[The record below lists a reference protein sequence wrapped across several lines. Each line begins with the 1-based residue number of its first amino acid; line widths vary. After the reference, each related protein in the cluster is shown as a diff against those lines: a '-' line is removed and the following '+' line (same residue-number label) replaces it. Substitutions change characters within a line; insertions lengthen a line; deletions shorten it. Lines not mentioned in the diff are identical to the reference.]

1 MLGTYAVLITVGKLR
16 SGSAKAAAISKLP
29 APAAPDYHTRACK
42 APPPPLPLSPP
53 ASFSPRPAPFVCARR
68 SRRRPASA
76 PSPFPAAIVVSSDI
90 PGFGSPEWEDFINKD
105 SNNFQVWLEAQ
116 FKE

>member
-1 MLGTYAVLITVGKLR
+1 MR
-16 SGSAKAAAISKLP
+16 AKP
-29 APAAPDYHTRACK
+29 PP
-42 APPPPLPLSPP
+42 PPFPPPLPLPRQFILR
-53 ASFSPRPAPFVCARR
+53 AHAFRFSRGAQRHPAP
-68 SRRRPASA
+68 SSL
-76 PSPFPAAIVVSSDI
+76 FPAAIVVSSDI